1 MVVVVRVGWG
11 VSVVVGADSTLP
23 LIPSWGTL
31 VEALGLYLK
40 IGIHQNITRPGV
52 GALVRAYRSGTG
64 RPFWNEIIALE
75 RDDRSG
81 TRLSFWN

>member
-11 VSVVVGADSTLP
+11 VSVVVALP
-23 LIPSWGTL
+23 LIPIWGTL

-64 RPFWNEIIALE
+64 RPFWNETIVLE
-75 RDDRSG
+75 LDYC
-81 TRLSFWN
+81 SFD